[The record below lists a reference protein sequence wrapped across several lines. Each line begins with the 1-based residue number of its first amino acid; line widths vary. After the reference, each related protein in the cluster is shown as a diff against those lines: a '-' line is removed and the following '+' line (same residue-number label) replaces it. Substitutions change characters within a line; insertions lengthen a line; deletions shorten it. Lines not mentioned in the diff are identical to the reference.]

1 MVKIVST
8 NRALNDL
15 QEIADY
21 ISRDS
26 FQYAGIT
33 LEKLIEAASFIETNP
48 FIGRKVPEINEASIR
63 ELIVGSYRVIYKRVH
78 QKQVNVLTVHHSARL
93 LKKSAIKRR

>member
-1 MVKIVST
+1 MVKIVWT
-8 NRALNDL
+8 NRALTDL
-15 QEIADY
+15 KEIADY

-33 LEKLIEAASFIETNP
+33 LEKLLGSAYFIEANP
-48 FIGRKVPEINEASIR
+48 FIGRKVPEINDDSIR

-78 QKQVNVLTVHHSARL
+78 QTQFIVLTVHHSARL
-93 LKKSAIKRR
+93 LKKSAIKRI

>member
-1 MVKIVST
+1 MVKIAWT
-8 NRALNDL
+8 NRALTDL

-26 FQYAGIT
+26 FQWAAIT
-33 LEKLIEAASFIETNP
+33 VEKLIEAASLIETNP

-63 ELIVGSYRVIYKRVH
+63 ELIIGSYRLIYQTVH
-78 QKQVNVLTVHHSARL
+78 KTHVNILTVHHSSRL
-93 LKKSAIKRR
+93 LKKRTIKRR